1 MHYSNN
7 SFLGGWN
14 MLCRYEYIYV
24 CSICIC
30 VYCHVSVYRYMWYMC
45 TYVLVSKCVLFAC
58 IADDNF
64 EFVLLFAA
72 YDVTLINNKA
82 ES

>member
-1 MHYSNN
+1 MCIIAIIV
-7 SFLGGWN
+7 FWGDGI
-14 MLCRYEYIYV
+14 CYV
-24 CSICIC
+24 VMST
-30 VYCHVSVYRYMWYMC
+30 YMC
-45 TYVLVSKCVLFAC
+45 VAYVYVYIAMCLCIGICGICARISKCVLFAC